1 MNKLL
6 SLLVITLL
14 FATSLAR
21 AEDDSSGDLR
31 YCLELQSNYEIAKC
45 AGEISA
51 GIKGKPY
58 TKEEVDK
65 KLSEQQAKMPATPI
79 ESSEMPASGN
89 QIKDILL
96 EQDEGSSNK

>member
-1 MNKLL
+1 MNKLS
-6 SLLVITLL
+6 SLLAITLL

-45 AGEISA
+45 AGEVSA
-51 GIKGKPY
+51 GSKGRPY
-58 TKEEVDK
+58 SKEEVDK
-65 KLSEQQAKMPATPI
+65 MLSEQQASTPATPI
-79 ESSEMPASGN
+79 EPSDTPATDN
-89 QIKDILL
+89 QIKDMLL